1 MRILMVSTEY
11 PPMTGGVGRYSANLT
26 KALRKAGEDVVVL
39 SDEKGG
45 GDYTGISPSNTE
57 NSKTI
62 LKVIDSVKP
71 DVVHI
76 QFEPGLYGLVLDP
89 VNPKNSRTYIDSFY
103 PDCNIPIF
111 TTFHSLYT
119 FREWMSQAL
128 VIKKKGKTGKLGI
141 PARAA
146 IRGWKNITNYYSFTE
161 LNRKKLKQG
170 HGGICFSHYMLRLL
184 KGGTVIYHGAEPAI
198 SSIPSKEEAREKFS
212 LPFNKKIAVTIGFR
226 TVTKGWDILDK
237 VNLPDNWIIVSNSSK
252 SYYSKEPLEKNDYKR
267 VIDLERGFL
276 SEEELSLL
284 LLASDA
290 VLLPYKVASG
300 SGVMFD
306 ALAHGLPF
314 VASNLEFFKEFAE
327 MGLGITTKRNPTS
340 FGKAMELLDKNYDG
354 FKNNVDKF
362 KDSLRWSV
370 VADQHIKLY
379 ASAMR

>member
-1 MRILMVSTEY
+1 
-11 PPMTGGVGRYSANLT
+11 
-26 KALRKAGEDVVVL
+26 
-39 SDEKGG
+39 
-45 GDYTGISPSNTE
+45 
-57 NSKTI
+57 
-62 LKVIDSVKP
+62 
-71 DVVHI
+71 
-76 QFEPGLYGLVLDP
+76 LVLDP

-284 LLASDA
+284 LHASDA

-327 MGLGITTKRNPTS
+327 MGFGITCNRDQASFSEAIKSLTKDYDAYR
-340 FGKAMELLDKNYDG
+340 KNVNQ
-354 FKNNVDKF
+354 FAKR
-362 KDSLRWSV
+362 LRWGNI
-370 VADQHIKLY
+370 AEEHINFFSTL
-379 ASAMR
+379 